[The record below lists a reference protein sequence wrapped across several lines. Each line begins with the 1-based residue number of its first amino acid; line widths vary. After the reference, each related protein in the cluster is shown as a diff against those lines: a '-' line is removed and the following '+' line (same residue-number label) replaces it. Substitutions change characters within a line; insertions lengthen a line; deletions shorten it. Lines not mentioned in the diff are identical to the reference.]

1 MKRDDR
7 GVYLA
12 RPPRGN
18 SALLLGS
25 DSVPAVGHGGSSTP
39 VSGGGQG
46 VKRERT
52 KELGGICPRPGRG
65 VSGSREFPRN
75 GSPDSVTVVRVT
87 GVCLVLTTVTE
98 QSARTPSWPERLRRV
113 LCHENDDGDGEV
125 SSQNVKARIIM
136 SGSHSHKLLLHKL
149 SASFEELLNCTQH
162 NVCLC
167 VMDGSFFTSFIQ
179 KQF

>member
-52 KELGGICPRPGRG
+52 KELGGICPRPG
-65 VSGSREFPRN
+65 
-75 GSPDSVTVVRVT
+75 
-87 GVCLVLTTVTE
+87 
-98 QSARTPSWPERLRRV
+98 
-113 LCHENDDGDGEV
+113 
-125 SSQNVKARIIM
+125 
-136 SGSHSHKLLLHKL
+136 
-149 SASFEELLNCTQH
+149 EELSESQ
-162 NVCLC
+162 
-167 VMDGSFFTSFIQ
+167 
-179 KQF
+179 